1 MTIGAQVNYSQLLKR
16 HQRIRVPLIQRDYA
30 QGRQEAKDVRDEFLK
45 ALEGALLKSAEDP
58 SLPLNLDF
66 VYGSVEGEGGGETQF
81 LPLDGQQRLTTLF
94 LLHWYL
100 AWLDQQ
106 WDEFERL
113 FCENGRA
120 RFAYSVRPS
129 STEFFDALVMYRPLR
144 SPGETGSLV
153 QNIEDQPWYF
163 RSWRL
168 DPTIQSVLGMLDA
181 LHARFVASEGLFG
194 RLIDEQRPAI
204 TFQLLDLNDF
214 GLSDDLYIKMNA
226 RGRPLTAFETFKARY
241 EQDLRGQ
248 FVDMTFNVGKQQ
260 FPVAE
265 YVALRLDTTWGDLF
279 WRLRD
284 KKSNQYDE
292 ALMNTFRAV
301 ALATRSSEHPKF
313 LDDAEE
319 LRQRSPSYTAFH
331 TRSWLD
337 EPFTLALIRLLE
349 MWSAANGSL
358 ATVLPST
365 RYFDEKKMFD
375 AITEGSRSLS
385 YTDIVQFAAYVKFV
399 VKHREHTD
407 TAAFEDWMRV
417 VYNLSTNTGYN
428 RAVDLRRS
436 LAGIDELLEYAED
449 ILGHFAGTDGTAA
462 GFNDQQIR
470 EEQLKAQLILA
481 QETWRAL
488 IERAEGHGYLRG
500 QIEFLLDFSGAMQEA
515 ATSDPADWASEIH
528 EEKQRLFSLYLQWS
542 ELMFSARGLAD
553 LPDYRW
559 QRGLLTIGDYLL
571 PSSRN
576 KSLLMD
582 SITEEGSWKRLLRG
596 GNARELEARGIL
608 KKLWDLLSLVE
619 PISDQL
625 DQLVANAAIPDAWRE
640 ALVNCPAALNF
651 CERRCIRQSDNG
663 LLYLLRRTQLNGAHA
678 ELFTYCLH
686 RKLGNKKDFFKL
698 LDCTYEPVN
707 DTYSEPYIRL
717 GCRIGS
723 NLMRLTITSQG
734 DHFLIRADKAVCD
747 ELTNLANALTGLG
760 FSEVD
765 DSFQLL
771 SSRLAIEGTL
781 KKIDGELDSVFGAG
795 AAHT

>member
-1 MTIGAQVNYSQLLKR
+1 MTSGAQVNYAQLLKR
-16 HQRIRVPLIQRDYA
+16 HGRIRIPLIQRDYA
-30 QGRQEAKDVRDEFLK
+30 QGRREAKDVRDEFLK
-45 ALEGALLKSAEDP
+45 ALEGALLKPVGDP

-66 VYGSVEGEGGGETQF
+66 VYGSVEGEGAGETQF

-100 AWLDQQ
+100 AWLDQR
-106 WDEFERL
+106 WEDFEHL
-113 FCENGRA
+113 FCENRRA

-129 STEFFDALVMYRPLR
+129 STEFFHALVMYRPLK
-144 SPGETGSLV
+144 SPGEIGSLV

-181 LHARFVASEGLFG
+181 LHARFVTSEGLFG

-241 EQDLRGQ
+241 EQDLRDQ
-248 FVDMTFNVGKQQ
+248 FVGMTFSMGEQQ

-265 YVALRLDTTWGDLF
+265 YVALKLDTTWGDLF

-301 ALATRSSEHPKF
+301 ALATRSPEHPKF

-337 EPFTLALIRLLE
+337 EPFTWALIRLFE
-349 MWSAANGSL
+349 TWSAANGSL

-365 RYFDEKKMFD
+365 RYFDEKKVFD

-399 VKHREHTD
+399 VKHREHVD
-407 TAAFEDWMRV
+407 TAAFEDWMRI

-428 RAVDLRRS
+428 RADDLRRS
-436 LAGIDELLEYAED
+436 MVGVDELLEYAGN
-449 ILGHFAGTDGTAA
+449 ILVYFAGGDDTAS

-481 QETWRAL
+481 QETWRTL

-500 QIEFLLDFSGAMQEA
+500 QIEFLLDFSGAKQEA
-515 ATSDPADWASEIH
+515 ATSDPADWTPEIH
-528 EEKQRLFSLYLQWS
+528 EERQKLFSWYLQWA
-542 ELMFSARGLAD
+542 ELTFSARGLAD
-553 LPDYRW
+553 LPGYRW

-571 PSSRN
+571 PSGRN
-576 KSLLMD
+576 KSLLVD
-582 SITEEGSWKRLLRG
+582 STTEEGSWKRLLRG
-596 GNARELEARGIL
+596 GKVKELEAREIL
-608 KKLWDLLSLVE
+608 KKLWNLLSLEE

-625 DQLVANAAIPDAWRE
+625 DRLIANTMISDAWRA
-640 ALVNCPAALNF
+640 ALVNCPAALSF
-651 CERRCIRQSDNG
+651 CEKRCIRQSDSG

-678 ELFTYCLH
+678 ELFTYCLWQ
-686 RKLGNKKDFFKL
+686 KLDGQKKFFKL
-698 LDCTYEPVN
+698 LDCSYEPVN
-707 DTYSEPYIRL
+707 DTYSEPH
-717 GCRIGS
+717 
-723 NLMRLTITSQG
+723 MRLNSRAGVGQLIAFAITFKNDS
-734 DHFLIRADKAVCD
+734 FLIRADMGVGE
-747 ELTNLANALTGLG
+747 ELASVGGALRGLG

-765 DSFQLL
+765 NSLELL
-771 SSRLAIEGTL
+771 IPRPEVVGVFRKLDEEL
-781 KKIDGELDSVFGAG
+781 KGCLDLDD
-795 AAHT
+795 